1 MRKPENTEAGLVTV
15 SLPRGT
21 STSGKG
27 FSFQLPQA
35 LAEAA
40 SNERPVRVTS
50 ASGGSLPSWLRY
62 ASKTKN
68 FVAAP
73 VPGVAFPYEFVVR
86 IGDDRTRI
94 MISERRNP

>member
-1 MRKPENTEAGLVTV
+1 
-15 SLPRGT
+15 LPRGT

-27 FSFQLPQA
+27 FSFQLPRA

-40 SNERPVRVTS
+40 SNERPVRVSS
-50 ASGGSLPSWLRY
+50 ASGGRLPSWLRY
-62 ASKTKN
+62 ESKTKN

-86 IGDDRTRI
+86 IGDDQTRI